1 MGHAFHTSPFHFKNS
16 SNGSAF
22 FFSTSFAFVIVL
34 EYPKLGGHGLTFTLS
49 PSVDLPTALPSQYL
63 GLLNASDI
71 GYEPIYVGGDFD
83 RSETEIWRWWW
94 VWISRLEERMRV
106 RFDETEIWRFH

>member
-22 FFSTSFAFVIVL
+22 SFSTSFAFVIVP
-34 EYPKLGGHGLTFTLS
+34 EYPKLGGHGLAFTLS
-49 PSVDLPTALPSQYL
+49 PSVDLPTALPSQDL

-71 GYEPIYVGGDFD
+71 GNFSNHPTIVADDDAENKGFESSEKRP
-83 RSETEIWRWWW
+83 RSA
-94 VWISRLEERMRV
+94 
-106 RFDETEIWRFH
+106 